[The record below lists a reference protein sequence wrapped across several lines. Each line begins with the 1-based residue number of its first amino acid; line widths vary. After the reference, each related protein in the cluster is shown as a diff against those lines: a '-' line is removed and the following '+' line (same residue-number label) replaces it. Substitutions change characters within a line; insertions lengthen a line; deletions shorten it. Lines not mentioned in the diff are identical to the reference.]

1 MAKDDAQENE
11 TERFVSRGKT
21 GRQMRKVR
29 KDGWTARKREIFL
42 DHYAA
47 GGNAGEACRA
57 AGMDAGAAYR
67 LRRRDAEFRAQY
79 DAMHEMSKLHLEELA
94 IQYARTG
101 GRTVAV
107 APGEIPPVDMAH
119 FDPELALRILQRPR
133 PSERPY
139 RGRTGRPPQRAS
151 KAELT
156 AAINTL
162 LDVAERRQAKRNG

>member
-1 MAKDDAQENE
+1 LATKNE
-11 TERFVSRGKT
+11 PERFVSRGKT

-47 GGNAGEACRA
+47 SGNAAEACRA
-57 AGMDAGAAYR
+57 AGMSANAAAV
-67 LRRRDAEFRAQY
+67 LRRRDPEFAAQY
-79 DAMHEMSKLHLEELA
+79 DAAHEMSKLHLEELT
-94 IQYARTG
+94 IQYAKTG

-107 APGEIPPVDMAH
+107 EPGEIPPVNLAH

-133 PSERPY
+133 PSLRPY

-151 KAELT
+151 KAELI
-156 AAINTL
+156 AAINKL
-162 LDVAERRQAKRNG
+162 LDVAERRQAKREG